1 MERKHAPIRTSK
13 VERKNVR
20 IGISSGMTI
29 IKELLRLVA
38 VIFGVITLSFCLQ
51 LFTGTD
57 PAEMIVRKQN
67 IFATEAQIQA
77 VREELK
83 LDAPFQVRY
92 LDYLGGVVRGDLG
105 TAIMNRRPVAEN
117 IREVLPV
124 TTMLILLSMLWVVLF
139 SIVIAAAAVLRKD
152 RAFDNVTRII
162 CIIGICV
169 PSFWLGLILLAVF
182 AVRIPIFQ
190 VIADGSLKSFILPS
204 IAMAFPIICI
214 SIRVLRASVL
224 NELNSDYVTYA
235 RARGFTNGQIIY
247 GEVLKNALPPAIT
260 LFAQYCAALFGTS
273 ALVESV
279 FSIRGLGIYLME
291 SCESMDVYGISGAI
305 LVCAVLFVLFNIAA
319 DLLSSAVCPAYGR
332 KRI

>member
-1 MERKHAPIRTSK
+1 M
-13 VERKNVR
+13 ERKNVL

-29 IKELLRLVA
+29 IKELLRLVVA
-38 VIFGVITLSFCLQ
+38 IFGVITLSFCLQ

-92 LDYLGGVVRGDLG
+92 LDYLGGVARGDLG

>member
-1 MERKHAPIRTSK
+1 M
-13 VERKNVR
+13 ERKNVL

-139 SIVIAAAAVLRKD
+139 SIVVAAAAVLRKD